1 MQVSIQ
7 TTSGLER
14 RLTIGVPAERVDS
27 EVSERLKKASGNV
40 RLDGFRPGKVPMR
53 VLKQRF
59 GAGIRQEVLGEVM
72 SQSFGEAVVQEN
84 IKPAGQ
90 PQIEPKTIEEGKDL
104 EYVATF
110 EVFPD
115 VEVKDFS
122 SVEVEKLTAEVA
134 DSDVDNMIDTFRK
147 QQATWETV
155 ERAAANEDQVNID
168 YAGTKDGEA
177 FEGGSAEGSDLLL
190 GSGSMIP
197 GFEDGV
203 VGMKAGEEKVVAV
216 TFPED
221 YHSEE
226 LKGAAV
232 EFKIKVNA
240 VKEQKLAE
248 LNEELFAK
256 YGVSDGGEDKFRADV
271 KENMARELAN
281 AAKAKVK
288 NQVMDGILALYPD
301 MQIPKALAKQE
312 IGVLRSQMMQQFGG
326 MQQNQSLD
334 LESLLPDDMFNDQ
347 AERRVRLGL
356 VLNEVISAEG
366 IKADAEK
373 VKETIE
379 GFAATYE
386 DPQEVINYY
395 YGNQQQ
401 LQQVESM
408 VIEDMVVD
416 HILSKAKVTE
426 KASSYD
432 EVLAPEAPPET
443 DDGDAE

>member
-27 EVSERLKKASGNV
+27 EVSARLKKASANV

-104 EYVATF
+104 EYIATF
-110 EVFPD
+110 EVFPE

-122 SVEVEKLTAEVA
+122 SLEIEKLSAEVA

-147 QQATWETV
+147 QQATWESV
-155 ERAAANEDQVNID
+155 DRAAANEDQVNID

-177 FEGGSAEGSDLLL
+177 FEGGSAEGSDLVL

-197 GFEDGV
+197 GFEDGI
-203 VGMKAGEEKVVAV
+203 VGMKAGEEKVVAL

-232 EFKIKVNA
+232 EFNIKVNA

-256 YGVSDGGEDKFRADV
+256 YGVADGGEDKFRADV

-288 NQVMDGILALYPD
+288 NQVMDGIIALYPD
-301 MQIPKALAKQE
+301 MQIPQALAKQE

-326 MQQNQSLD
+326 MEQNQSLD

-356 VLNEVISAEG
+356 ILNEVITAEG
-366 IKADAEK
+366 IKADADK

-379 GFAATYE
+379 GLAATYE
-386 DPQEVINYY
+386 DPQEVINFY

-408 VIEDMVVD
+408 VVEDMVVD
-416 HILSKAKVTE
+416 HILDKAKVTE
-426 KASSYD
+426 KTSTYD
-432 EVLAPEAPPET
+432 EVLAPEAPPEAG
-443 DDGDAE
+443 DGDAE